1 MSTVYIWLFWIG
13 VSFVVINTVLGLVL
27 GFFDLPI
34 DIDLENDFDLDID
47 AEFGFGLHSLLFF
60 SPSLICVLI
69 TVMGGLGYILTHQT
83 KMPAVPVFFLS
94 LAAGYLAALAIN
106 LLVLRPM
113 RRYSKKQVGSESDC
127 IGLSATV
134 IEPIFEDSIGKV
146 SYTFD
151 DNLLTAPARSLYPG
165 TLAVGVKVVIVE
177 IKNHV
182 FYVEPQKPTL

>member
-27 GFFDLPI
+27 GFFNLHI
-34 DIDLENDFDLDID
+34 DIDLDSDFDLDID
-47 AEFGFGLHSLLFF
+47 ADFGFGVHSLLFF

-69 TVMGGLGYILTHQT
+69 TVMGGLGYILTQQT
-83 KMPAVPVFFLS
+83 KMHPLPIFFVS

-127 IGLSATV
+127 IGLTATV
-134 IEPIFEDSIGKV
+134 IEPIFTDSIGKV

-151 DNLLTAPARSLYPG
+151 DNLLTAPARSLFPG
-165 TLAVGVKVVIVE
+165 TLTVGSKVVILE

-182 FYVEPQKPTL
+182 FYVEPQEAAH